1 MSDLVPE
8 DPDGMTVCPRCRG
21 CGVWRQHVTPGLT
34 PAVSRGE
41 PRLDDIP
48 QVRAVESGCPMCNGT
63 GRVQAEGLRRM
74 KTDPFVKL
82 SVELELRQRDRDNRE
97 AALIERPWEE
107 TEREDEENHG

>member
-1 MSDLVPE
+1 
-8 DPDGMTVCPRCRG
+8 
-21 CGVWRQHVTPGLT
+21 
-34 PAVSRGE
+34 
-41 PRLDDIP
+41 
-48 QVRAVESGCPMCNGT
+48 
-63 GRVQAEGLRRM
+63 M